1 MSHQDDDAGL
11 PMPPRRRRSFLA
23 TRQSERPAAPMPGP
37 APAPAPVIPA
47 PPEED
52 DLPVL
57 TEVVPGEEAEA
68 AAAPAAPPTPP
79 ADAAAEFEACVEE
92 LAAQM
97 AQAIE
102 RQMACELP
110 MLIEATL
117 LNAAEAL
124 REGFTSTTEVALRDF
139 LAQRKQM
146 QLPLDGPGPK

>member
-11 PMPPRRRRSFLA
+11 PMPSRRRRSFLA
-23 TRQSERPAAPMPGP
+23 TRQSERPAAPMPG
-37 APAPAPVIPA
+37 PAPVIPA

-68 AAAPAAPPTPP
+68 AAAPAAPPAPP
-79 ADAAAEFEACVEE
+79 ADAVAEFEACVEE